1 MTAPW
6 GFSGTHKVLVAR
18 DTKQTVT
25 TQMRTVQSEKEER
38 TARIQRVFSEGL
50 SEQGRLPESWW
61 KHTGTGIHEKGPR
74 LAGSER
80 AGTDQLEF
88 QQSPSY

>member
-18 DTKQTVT
+18 DTKQAAI

-38 TARIQRVFSEGL
+38 AVRIQRVFSGGL
-50 SEQGRLPESWW
+50 SEQGHLPESWW
-61 KHTGTGIHEKGPR
+61 
-74 LAGSER
+74 
-80 AGTDQLEF
+80 
-88 QQSPSY
+88 

>member
-6 GFSGTHKVLVAR
+6 GFRGTHKVLVAR
-18 DTKQTVT
+18 DTKQAVT

-38 TARIQRVFSEGL
+38 TAGIQREFSEGL
-50 SEQGRLPESWW
+50 SEQGHLPESQW
-61 KHTGTGIHEKGPR
+61 KHTGSGIHEKGPR

-80 AGTDQLEF
+80 AGTDRPEF